1 MYPPHP
7 YIKISPKCLEEYE
20 KTKKW
25 IAQRKF
31 NGTNILINIDID
43 RNIKLLTRHGTPPK
57 LFSLSKSHIDQ
68 ILSLNLEDKKE
79 YWFNGELLDHKTK
92 NYKGKIILFDIIYEG
107 GYLVR
112 VKQVDR
118 LQILSDICGNPI
130 ELEESN
136 KIALKVTSD
145 IWLAENW
152 NDNFNFHFEEF
163 INLDEIEGLMLREK
177 ESLNNNFGA
186 KKYDVSW
193 MVKCRKPH
201 SGDLYRY

>member
-1 MYPPHP
+1 M
-7 YIKISPKCLEEYE
+7 
-20 KTKKW
+20 
-25 IAQRKF
+25 
-31 NGTNILINIDID
+31 
-43 RNIKLLTRHGTPPK
+43 
-57 LFSLSKSHIDQ
+57 
-68 ILSLNLEDKKE
+68 
-79 YWFNGELLDHKTK
+79 LDHKTK